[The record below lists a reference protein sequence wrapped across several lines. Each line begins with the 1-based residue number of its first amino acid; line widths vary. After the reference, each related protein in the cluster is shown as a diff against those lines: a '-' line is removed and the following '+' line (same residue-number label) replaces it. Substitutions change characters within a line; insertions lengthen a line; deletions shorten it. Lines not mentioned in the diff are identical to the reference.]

1 MSDRLSRRS
10 AFARLAGLLGLL
22 GAGAVVPTETVE
34 ALPTKREDIIQI
46 MLDECDYCT
55 VWGDKTQMVQLPHG
69 WVRVTYTE
77 CKVQT

>member
-10 AFARLAGLLGLL
+10 VFARLAGLLGLL

-34 ALPTKREDIIQI
+34 ALPPKHEDKIQI
-46 MLDECDYCT
+46 LLNKYECQT
-55 VWGDKTQMVQLPHG
+55 VWGGKTQTVQLPDG

-77 CKVQT
+77 NKVQA